1 MLIFVLKYYGNFVE
15 LVLMALIVENQIY
28 KRISV
33 QMSFREGRE

>member
-1 MLIFVLKYYGNFVE
+1 MLIFILKYYGNFVE

-33 QMSFREGRE
+33 QMSFREGKE

>member
-1 MLIFVLKYYGNFVE
+1 MLIFVLKYYGNFAE

>member
-1 MLIFVLKYYGNFVE
+1 MLIFILKYYGNFVE